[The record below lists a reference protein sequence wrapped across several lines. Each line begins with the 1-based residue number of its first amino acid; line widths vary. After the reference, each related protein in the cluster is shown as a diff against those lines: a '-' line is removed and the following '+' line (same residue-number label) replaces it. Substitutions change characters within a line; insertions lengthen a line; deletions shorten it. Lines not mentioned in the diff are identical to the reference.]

1 MKTNNK
7 TDNSKLFWGVFL
19 LLFIFGMIFLSTLFL
34 FGKSE
39 YLTLGVVAQLMILGN
54 LFLDEDRRILVTG
67 TVTPA
72 YSATQSGSKINHK
85 NNTRGRSSHVHF
97 YPLCLEISVSETYRL
112 RLWREHLFRVNGLF

>member
-39 YLTLGVVAQLMILGN
+39 YLTLGVVAQLMSPFLSALSGNFGKRNLQVKAVAGTSIPGKWSFLRKRIVLTILSNFKTNIPCILRNN
-54 LFLDEDRRILVTG
+54 LIV
-67 TVTPA
+67 
-72 YSATQSGSKINHK
+72 SK
-85 NNTRGRSSHVHF
+85 
-97 YPLCLEISVSETYRL
+97 
-112 RLWREHLFRVNGLF
+112 

>member
-54 LFLDEDRRILVTG
+54 LFLWRYSTRWQKLLRRPLVLFFIYLLKVMLFIAIL
-67 TVTPA
+67 A
-72 YSATQSGSKINHK
+72 I
-85 NNTRGRSSHVHF
+85 SSNF
-97 YPLCLEISVSETYRL
+97 LL
-112 RLWREHLFRVNGLF
+112 